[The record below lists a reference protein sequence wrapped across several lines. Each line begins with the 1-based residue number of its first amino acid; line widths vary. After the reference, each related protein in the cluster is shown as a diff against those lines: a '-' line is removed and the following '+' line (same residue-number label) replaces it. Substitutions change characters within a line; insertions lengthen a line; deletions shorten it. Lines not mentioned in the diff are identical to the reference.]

1 MSKSS
6 EQLFRQ
12 WTLLQKIPVRP
23 SSKTANQLLKEL
35 IDEGFVVGKRTIERD
50 LNELKL
56 GPFSVSSD
64 EKGVGNN
71 PNRWFFER
79 DAKLHTLP
87 AMSTQM
93 AFTLMF
99 AQKVLADQLPP
110 AVLTPM
116 KPIFSRAG
124 QTLQSAAVT
133 YKNWDK
139 YVKHVPRTL
148 SMKKANIREDVLG
161 NCLEATL
168 RGKRLSIRYRPRHGN
183 KMEYQVNPL
192 GLVYRDTVIYLVCT
206 LWEYEDVKQ
215 LALHRMDEVELLEKT
230 NAHKPSDF
238 DLDRYI
244 SEEGSFLYVH
254 SPSETMRVK
263 IKFYTDT
270 VQHLSETP
278 LSDDQLIQYEDN
290 FSIVEAT
297 VLDSMQLRWWLLGFG
312 EHIEVLEPAELRNE
326 FRKTAIILSRMY
338 NSTSAT

>member
-1 MSKSS
+1 
-6 EQLFRQ
+6 
-12 WTLLQKIPVRP
+12 
-23 SSKTANQLLKEL
+23 
-35 IDEGFVVGKRTIERD
+35 
-50 LNELKL
+50 
-56 GPFSVSSD
+56 
-64 EKGVGNN
+64 
-71 PNRWFFER
+71 
-79 DAKLHTLP
+79 
-87 AMSTQM
+87 
-93 AFTLMF
+93 
-99 AQKVLADQLPP
+99 
-110 AVLTPM
+110 
-116 KPIFSRAG
+116 
-124 QTLQSAAVT
+124 
-133 YKNWDK
+133 
-139 YVKHVPRTL
+139 
-148 SMKKANIREDVLG
+148 MKKANIREDVLG